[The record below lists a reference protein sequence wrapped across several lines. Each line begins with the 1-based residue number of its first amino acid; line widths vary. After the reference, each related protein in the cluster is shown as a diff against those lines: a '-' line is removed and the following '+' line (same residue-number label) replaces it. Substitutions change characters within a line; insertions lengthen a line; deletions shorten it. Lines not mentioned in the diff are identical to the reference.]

1 MDSFP
6 SDLQEV
12 SHMRKQN
19 VENKMVGKSSHIKQR
34 KLRSDVWRHFEKY
47 KDKDGE
53 VWAKCNLCN
62 KDFDGS
68 SRSGTTHLRNH
79 YNSCQKKRNG
89 DKTRESCV
97 VYEANAR
104 VHGQCM
110 EHRCGETISRLQE
123 QIDTLQT
130 QLAVSQAE
138 VVYQRALRQAA
149 SFSNYQ
155 VLSPT
160 STTKSASPSSSIDEP
175 LWSC

>member
-1 MDSFP
+1 MFGGTLKNIKIKMGRFGP
-6 SDLQEV
+6 
-12 SHMRKQN
+12 N
-19 VENKMVGKSSHIKQR
+19 VISVTRTLMVRAVVEQHTSEIITI
-34 KLRSDVWRHFEKY
+34 
-47 KDKDGE
+47 
-53 VWAKCNLCN
+53 AA
-62 KDFDGS
+62 
-68 SRSGTTHLRNH
+68 
-79 YNSCQKKRNG
+79 KKREMEIKPERAVSMN
-89 DKTRESCV
+89 RSCHDLSSV